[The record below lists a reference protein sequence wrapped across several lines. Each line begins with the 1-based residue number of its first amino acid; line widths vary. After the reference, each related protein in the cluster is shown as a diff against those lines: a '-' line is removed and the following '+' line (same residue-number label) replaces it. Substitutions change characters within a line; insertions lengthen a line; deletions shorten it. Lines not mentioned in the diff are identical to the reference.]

1 MTQDIRYALMFL
13 AEIAKRPWQ
22 GPVAIRQFSDSH
34 HLSFKFLEQV
44 VGKLRKSRILWVY
57 RGRNGGYGL
66 KKQNLSVAD
75 VYQAL
80 GHKPR
85 DLFCPFP
92 TDCRGGAECVEKELE
107 ARIVGETNDLFA
119 KTSIVI
125 PSEVPPA
132 AGRSRGI

>member
-13 AEIAKRPWQ
+13 AAVAKDSSRQ
-22 GPVAIRQFSDSH
+22 PVAVKTVAQNHR
-34 HLSFKFLEQV
+34 LSFKFLEQV
-44 VGKLRKSRILWVY
+44 VGSLRKGGILWVS

-66 KKQNLSVAD
+66 KKPRLSAAD

-92 TDCRGGAECVEKELE
+92 ADCRGGAECAEKEIE
-107 ARIVGETNDLFA
+107 AKLVGSLNDYLA
-119 KTSIVI
+119 QTII
-125 PSEVPPA
+125 N
-132 AGRSRGI
+132 

>member
-13 AEIAKRPWQ
+13 AGIAQDARRQ
-22 GPVAIRQFSDSH
+22 PVAVKKFADSH
-34 HLSFKFLEQV
+34 SLSFKFLEQV
-44 VGKLRKSRILWVY
+44 VGKLRKSEILWVY

-66 KKQNLSVAD
+66 KKSHLSVAE

-80 GHKPR
+80 GHKPQ

-107 ARIVGETNDLFA
+107 AKLIGITNDSL
-119 KTSIVI
+119 SGLGVI
-125 PSEVPPA
+125 SNA
-132 AGRSRGI
+132 I

>member
-13 AEIAKRPWQ
+13 AGIAKDARRQ
-22 GPVAIRQFSDSH
+22 PVAVKKFADFH

-44 VGKLRKSRILWVY
+44 VGNLRKSGILWAS

-66 KKQNLSVAD
+66 KKPRLSAAD

-80 GHKPR
+80 GHEPQ

-92 TDCRGGAECVEKELE
+92 TDCRGGAQCVEKELE
-107 ARIVGETNDLFA
+107 AELTGKMNDLFA
-119 KTSIVI
+119 KTIV
-125 PSEVPPA
+125 A
-132 AGRSRGI
+132 